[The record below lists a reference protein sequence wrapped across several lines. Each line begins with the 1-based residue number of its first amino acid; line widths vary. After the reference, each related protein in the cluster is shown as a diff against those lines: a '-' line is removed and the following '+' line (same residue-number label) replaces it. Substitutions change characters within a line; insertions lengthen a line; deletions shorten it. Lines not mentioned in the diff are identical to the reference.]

1 MSVRLH
7 SRAWTDEYRRGQ
19 VVECRIDG
27 IHWTRC
33 VVVASTRSGL
43 PIVKYAEEA
52 RHDSH
57 VTFRIDRKGDIR
69 QPEERK

>member
-1 MSVRLH
+1 MATSTH
-7 SRAWTDEYRRGQ
+7 SRAWTDAYPRGSR
-19 VVECRIDG
+19 VDCRIDG
-27 IHWTRC
+27 VHWERC
-33 VVVASTRSGL
+33 VVIDRTRSGL

-69 QPEERK
+69 QPEERQ